1 MWWEGWRM
9 LCDLAGVGFAPEG
22 GRKAA
27 TGSKRRLKMLLKA
40 ALWAAGLLVLALAL
54 SAVFGGGVAYA
65 DDGATAEEIE
75 KELADG
81 VDSAIERLDLDLFR
95 DFLESLGDDER
106 EALGGDGLD
115 AMLKAFT
122 EGSAGDFFG
131 RFTAAAGDMLADSL
145 LGFLPSFVTVIV
157 VCLLKSMLTGLTSG
171 FPNRSTDNVVHI
183 VCYSVVVVVLLT
195 GAVKIIGT
203 VTETVEAL
211 SSFSEAVFP
220 VLLTLLAAVGGT
232 SGAAVYQ
239 PFMGVLSGT
248 VIAVIGTVIVPA
260 FVATIVFSVVG
271 NISENVRLSKLSKL
285 FKSGAGWFIGIV
297 FGLYGAFLTAQG
309 ITGGVIDRLSFNAAK
324 FAVSSYVPILGG
336 YLSDG
341 FDLLTASLVLVKN
354 AVGATG
360 VVVLLAVVLYP
371 LLQVAVF
378 TLGLRLTAAVTE
390 PLGDKRVSGMTASLA
405 DSMSL
410 LVTALA
416 GVGFMFFVL
425 LMLIIGSFNPGV

>member
-1 MWWEGWRM
+1 MFCKGGFLSGKLPVGWK
-9 LCDLAGVGFAPEG
+9 
-22 GRKAA
+22 KA
-27 TGSKRRLKMLLKA
+27 LKA
-40 ALWAAGLLVLALAL
+40 ALFLVGLLAVVLTL
-54 SAVFGGGVAYA
+54 SALFGANVAQA
-65 DDGATAEEIE
+65 GDGATAEEIE

-81 VDSAIERLDLDLFR
+81 VDSTIDRLELDLFR
-95 DFLESLGDDER
+95 DFIASLGDTR
-106 EALGGDGLD
+106 KEAIGSESLD
-115 AMLKAFT
+115 AILKAFT

-131 RFTAAAGDMLADSL
+131 RFMSAAGNLLADSL
-145 LGFLPSFVTVIV
+145 LGFLPGFVTVIV
-157 VCLLKSMLTGLTSG
+157 VCLLKSILTGLTSG

-183 VCYSVVVVVLLT
+183 VCYSVVIVVLLT
-195 GAVKIIGT
+195 GAVKVVGT
-203 VTETVEAL
+203 VTETVEAM

-220 VLLTLLAAVGGT
+220 VLLTLLAAVGGV

-239 PFMGVLSGT
+239 PFMGVLSGA
-248 VIAVIGTVIVPA
+248 VIGLIGTVIVPA
-260 FVATIVFSVVG
+260 FIATIVFAVVG
-271 NISENVRLSKLSKL
+271 NISENVRLNKLSKL
-285 FKSGAGWFIGIV
+285 FKSGAGWLIGIV
-297 FGLYGAFLTAQG
+297 FGLFGAFLTAQG

-360 VVVLLAVVLYP
+360 VIVLLAVVLYP
-371 LLQVAVF
+371 LLQIAVF

-390 PLGDKRVSGMTASLA
+390 PIGDKRVSGVTASLA
-405 DSMSL
+405 DGMSL

-416 GVGFMFFVL
+416 GTGFMFFVL

>member
-1 MWWEGWRM
+1 M
-9 LCDLAGVGFAPEG
+9 LCDLAGVGFAPAL

-40 ALWAAGLLVLALAL
+40 ALWAAGL
-54 SAVFGGGVAYA
+54 
-65 DDGATAEEIE
+65 DGATAEEIE

-220 VLLTLLAAVGGT
+220 ALLTLLAAVGGT